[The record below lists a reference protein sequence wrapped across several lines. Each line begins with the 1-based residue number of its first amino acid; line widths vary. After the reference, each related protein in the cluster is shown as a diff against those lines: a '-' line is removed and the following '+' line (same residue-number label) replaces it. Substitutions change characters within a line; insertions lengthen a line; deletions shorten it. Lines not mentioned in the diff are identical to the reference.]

1 MADPVNNDCFNLG
14 NLIGNNTSPN
24 TNTGN
29 PIDTSDNPTDG
40 GGNPVDTGGGN
51 STGSGNNTPDDNSGN
66 NNGVGNSNAS
76 NSAADIPLY
85 TPLTINSVISTDK
98 KMLTMT
104 VINYPQD
111 VFTKKIFYDFTLI
124 TPQINYN
131 VTKSNISNQKYFY
144 NFLIKFYKS
153 PGSLIFSDTIS
164 FFVKPIVIFTPENKK
179 LTLNYTIPHYVTTSL
194 PILNYNTNKVK
205 IITIEVI
212 DSDSDLDVDFIS
224 VDTSNKIF
232 ALSKL

>member
-14 NLIGNNTSPN
+14 NSNGGNTSPN

-29 PIDTSDNPTDG
+29 PIDTTNNPTDSS
-40 GGNPVDTGGGN
+40 GNPVDAGGGN
-51 STGSGNNTPDDNSGN
+51 STGSGNSNTPDSSTPDSSGI
-66 NNGVGNSNAS
+66 GDS
-76 NSAADIPLY
+76 NSSGADIPLY

-124 TPQINYN
+124 IPQINYN

-153 PGSLIFSDTIS
+153 PGSLIFSDIIS
-164 FFVKPIVIFTPENKK
+164 SYTKPLAIFITENKK
-179 LTLNYTIPHYVTTSL
+179 LILNYTIPHYVTTSL

-212 DSDSDLDVDFIS
+212 ESDTDLDVDFIS
-224 VDTSNKIF
+224 VDTTNKIF